1 MNPHIDPVY
10 WWLTFATLP
19 LWLAAIWCNVVAVH
33 GGVLETVKLRAAT
46 AMLACIYFVAN
57 VVLLFSNINPATWSD
72 LLRGIG
78 VLAVP
83 IVWVL
88 PARMSV
94 RMALKIR
101 EADSRLVDR
110 HGPH

>member
-1 MNPHIDPVY
+1 
-10 WWLTFATLP
+10 
-19 LWLAAIWCNVVAVH
+19 
-33 GGVLETVKLRAAT
+33 
-46 AMLACIYFVAN
+46 
-57 VVLLFSNINPATWSD
+57 VLLFSNINPATWSD

-94 RMALKIR
+94 RMASKIR